1 MTLYEFDIADLAKPV
16 ETKKRKSKKE
26 ITPAEDSNEGLLTT
40 GPPNTKRKIE
50 IDPPR
55 PGKPNWTAIEPPAK
69 KPRTEKQIAAL
80 EKAKETRRLKKE
92 QIENEKKAIQ
102 DAIADKEAELQAKQ
116 EALALKKEA
125 QKEKRKLAREAK
137 NSASETSLDREVNV
151 EVAKVVPKIKNKS
164 IAPPWFT
171 EHLTAKEIRK
181 QARNSQLQEIAK
193 QPWKELGK
201 TEQDRARTLNNMYN
215 SMFGPNR

>member
-26 ITPAEDSNEGLLTT
+26 APNIEYPIAIGTHNANRT
-40 GPPNTKRKIE
+40 GIQPE
-50 IDPPR
+50 SMVES
-55 PGKPNWTAIEPPAK
+55 GKPVK

-92 QIENEKKAIQ
+92 EIENAKKAIQ
-102 DAIADKEAELQAKQ
+102 DEIANKEAELQAKQ

-151 EVAKVVPKIKNKS
+151 EVAKVVSKPKNKS

-171 EHLTAKEIRK
+171 EHLAAKEAK
-181 QARNSQLQEIAK
+181 KKARSSQLQEIAK
-193 QPWKELGK
+193 PRKADKEYDSGK
-201 TEQDRARTLNNMYN
+201 EMNALFNA
-215 SMFGPNR
+215 MFPGR